1 MIVPVQVSSEIRII
15 KTQKVKSMLKAI
27 QQEVTIQ
34 PGGIITLHSP
44 ELQSGL
50 RANVIVILT
59 ENSHLSQ
66 EPNEVIQKT
75 EVQPTLSELLE
86 NVAAEKERMTLT
98 YRKKLF
104 LAVVPIEDVEV
115 IKQLEHHLDDYTN
128 NPLKRF
134 QVDDA
139 LGEFLNT
146 AENANFVVTYQ
157 KKVFLA
163 VVPIEDVYLIEE
175 LEECIDHADANDA
188 LHEALNTG
196 TISSEQLDKE
206 LGW

>member
-1 MIVPVQVSSEIRII
+1 
-15 KTQKVKSMLKAI
+15 MLKAI

-34 PGGIITLHSP
+34 PGGIVTLHSP

-59 ENSHLSQ
+59 ETSLPSRQ
-66 EPNEVIQKT
+66 PNEVIQKT
-75 EVQPTLSELLE
+75 EVQPTLRELLDD
-86 NVAAEKERMTLT
+86 VAAEKERMTVT
-98 YRKKLF
+98 YRKKIF
-104 LAVVPIEDVEV
+104 LAIVPIEDVDV
-115 IKQLEHHLDDYTN
+115 IKQLEHCLDDYTN
-128 NPLKRF
+128 SPLETFR
-134 QVDDA
+134 VDDA
-139 LGEFLNT
+139 LGDFLNT
-146 AENANFVVTYQ
+146 VENAHFVVTYQ

-175 LEECIDHADANDA
+175 LEECIDGADVNDA
-188 LHEALNTG
+188 LQEALNTG

>member
-1 MIVPVQVSSEIRII
+1 
-15 KTQKVKSMLKAI
+15 MLKAI
-27 QQEVTIQ
+27 QEEVTIQ
-34 PGGIITLHSP
+34 PGGIVTLHSP

-50 RANVIVILT
+50 RANVIVIMT
-59 ENSHLSQ
+59 EKSLPSQ
-66 EPNEVIQKT
+66 QANDVMQKKEVS
-75 EVQPTLSELLE
+75 LRELLE

-104 LAVVPIEDVEV
+104 LAAVPLEDVEV
-115 IKQLEHHLDDYTN
+115 IKQLEHCLDDYMNHQLETF
-128 NPLKRF
+128 R
-134 QVDDA
+134 VDEA
-139 LGEFLNT
+139 LGNFLNT
-146 AENANFVVTYQ
+146 AENAHFVVTYQ

>member
-1 MIVPVQVSSEIRII
+1 
-15 KTQKVKSMLKAI
+15 MLKAI

-34 PGGIITLHSP
+34 PGGIVTLHSP

-59 ENSHLSQ
+59 EKSLPSQ
-66 EPNEVIQKT
+66 QPNDVMQKK
-75 EVQPTLSELLE
+75 EASLRELLE

-104 LAVVPIEDVEV
+104 LAAVPIEDVEV
-115 IKQLEHHLDDYTN
+115 IKPLEHCLDDYINHQLETF
-128 NPLKRF
+128 R
-134 QVDDA
+134 VDEA
-139 LGEFLNT
+139 LGDFLNT
-146 AENANFVVTYQ
+146 ADNAHFVVAYQ

-196 TISSEQLDKE
+196 TISSEQLAKE

>member
-128 NPLKRF
+128 NQLKRF

-188 LHEALNTG
+188 FHEALNTG

>member
-1 MIVPVQVSSEIRII
+1 
-15 KTQKVKSMLKAI
+15 MLKAI

-34 PGGIITLHSP
+34 PGGIVRLHST

-50 RANVIVILT
+50 RANVIVIIT
-59 ENSHLSQ
+59 ETSLEAQ
-66 EPNEVIQKT
+66 QPNEDIQNK
-75 EVQPTLSELLE
+75 EATLRELLE

-115 IKQLEHHLDDYTN
+115 IKQLKHCFDDYTN
-128 NPLKRF
+128 SLETF
-134 QVDDA
+134 LVDDA
-139 LGEFLNT
+139 LGDFLNT
-146 AENANFVVTYQ
+146 AEKAHFVVTYQ
-157 KKVFLA
+157 NKVFLA
-163 VVPIEDVYLIEE
+163 VVPIEDVYMVEK
-175 LEECIDHADANDA
+175 LEEYIDCADANDA
-188 LHEALNTG
+188 LQESLNTG